1 MLFDTAVFDAS
12 RQLFGRSF
20 DSTNL
25 PEKATACRNA
35 QIAWRAARHRHS
47 IRPPACPCVGARAL
61 LRIAL
66 IVHAPLVPVVCTRG
80 VAQPTLSTP
89 LSPLAKHTRVTDR
102 LRDHT
107 TNDLKKVS

>member
-1 MLFDTAVFDAS
+1 MLFDTVFDAS
-12 RQLFGRSF
+12 PTFYGVEKLRSRGF
-20 DSTNL
+20 DSINL

-80 VAQPTLSTP
+80 AWCGPADSQH
-89 LSPLAKHTRVTDR
+89 SPVPPRETHTRDGSLT
-102 LRDHT
+102 
-107 TNDLKKVS
+107 